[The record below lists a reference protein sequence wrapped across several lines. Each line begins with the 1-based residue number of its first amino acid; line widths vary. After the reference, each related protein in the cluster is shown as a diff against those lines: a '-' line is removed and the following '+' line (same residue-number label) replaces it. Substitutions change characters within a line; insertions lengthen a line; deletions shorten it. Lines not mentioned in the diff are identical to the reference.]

1 MAKSKKGKNQDLTN
15 EVEQTSNSP
24 KQGGRRQFLRGAGA
38 VGAGVIAA
46 AATLSPLAKAQSENE
61 RLTVDV
67 PLDAEKIQAIQKCL
81 AKGTLRISMSK
92 ADASSTKTKT
102 DPWLYD

>member
-1 MAKSKKGKNQDLTN
+1 MAKSTKGKKSDKAT
-15 EVEQTSNSP
+15 EAP
-24 KQGGRRQFLRGAGA
+24 KQTGRRQFLRGAGI
-38 VGAGVIAA
+38 AGAA
-46 AATLSPLAKAQSENE
+46 AVAAAGLAPLAKAQDD

-67 PLDAEKIQAIQKCL
+67 PLDAEKVQAIQKCL

-92 ADASSTKTKT
+92 AAATSGEKT